1 MQPEFTRSRAD
12 GMIPPEGIHDN
23 VWSDMASYDLVC
35 NECGIEFEVF
45 VQGFLKDEDRVC
57 PKCEATD
64 VRQKFSSFLRNLG
77 GCAPAGSGFG

>member
-1 MQPEFTRSRAD
+1 
-12 GMIPPEGIHDN
+12 MIPPEGIHDN
-23 VWSDMASYDLVC
+23 AWSVMATYDLLC
-35 NECGIEFEVF
+35 NECGHEFEVF
-45 VQGFLKDEDRVC
+45 VQGFLKDDDRVC